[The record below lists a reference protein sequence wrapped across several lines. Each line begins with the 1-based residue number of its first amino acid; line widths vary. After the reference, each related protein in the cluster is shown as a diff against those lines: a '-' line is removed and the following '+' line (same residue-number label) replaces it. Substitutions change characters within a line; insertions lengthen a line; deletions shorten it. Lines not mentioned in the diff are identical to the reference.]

1 MSCDVDKACWF
12 IVANYCK
19 VIRFTEEAFVGPSCS
34 KRLNMAEREELS
46 KLEELAM
53 NISDS
58 DEEGDS
64 AARTRPAVSPSP
76 EPLAPGSEEEDLPP
90 RASTPR
96 PEDYRSS
103 SSDDLPFEVISS
115 PTPPAPAPPSV
126 TEEREPAQKTPEPES
141 EAPAVEDE

>member
-64 AARTRPAVSPSP
+64 DDDLASNPSGRTRPTKRAS
-76 EPLAPGSEEEDLPP
+76 EDRPLAEKQEDPVPKKWL
-90 RASTPR
+90 TW
-96 PEDYRSS
+96 
-103 SSDDLPFEVISS
+103 
-115 PTPPAPAPPSV
+115 
-126 TEEREPAQKTPEPES
+126 K
-141 EAPAVEDE
+141 